1 MNLFRRK
8 PGNRRLGRMHVL
20 DVKLRSDQVRKTRL
34 RLAAMAC
41 GALAGTALVVVGL
54 WLGGAWVLNRMVY
67 QNAAFAIRAIEV
79 QTDGVI
85 SPDTLRR
92 WANVRPGQNL
102 LALDLARVKRDLQM
116 SPSLATV
123 TVERILP
130 KTLRIRVT
138 EREPVLQVSV
148 PKTNPQG
155 GLDATIF
162 HLDAEGVVMFPIDPR
177 QRTKPFLQPDDTIP
191 LLSGLNVTDLKP
203 GQPLN
208 SPAAQAALKL
218 ANEFAFSPMAGLVDL
233 KRIDVSAPDVVV
245 VTTAQGSEITFGLE
259 NLDQQMRRWREIHDL
274 GQRTHR
280 NVASIDLAVGNNV
293 PVRWLEAKVT
303 PPPAKLPK
311 TTRTKK
317 ARNV

>member
-8 PGNRRLGRMHVL
+8 QGNRRLGRMHVL
-20 DVKLRSDQVRKTRL
+20 DVKLRSDQVRQTRV
-34 RLAAMAC
+34 RLAAMASA
-41 GALAGTALVVVGL
+41 ALIGTALVVCGL
-54 WLGGAWVLNRMVY
+54 WLGGAWLLNRMVY

-92 WANVRPGQNL
+92 WANVRSGQNL

-116 SPSLATV
+116 SPALATV

-138 EREPVLQVSV
+138 EREPLLQVSV
-148 PKTNPQG
+148 PKLNPRG

-162 HLDAEGVVMFPIDPR
+162 HLDEQGVVMFPLDPR
-177 QRTKPFLQPDDTIP
+177 QRTKPFLQPDEALP
-191 LLSGLNVTDLKP
+191 LLSGLNLGDLKP

-208 SPAAQAALKL
+208 SPAALAALKL
-218 ANEFAFSPMAGLVDL
+218 ASEFAYSPMAGLVDL
-233 KRIDVSAPDVVV
+233 KRIDVSAPDVIV
-245 VTTAQGSEITFGLE
+245 VTTGQGSEITFGLE
-259 NLDQQMRRWREIHDL
+259 SIDQQLRRWRQIHDL

-280 NVASIDLAVGNNV
+280 NVASIDLAVSNNV

-311 TTRTKK
+311 TTRNKK
-317 ARNV
+317 PRNV

>member
-8 PGNRRLGRMHVL
+8 QGNRRLGRMHVL
-20 DVKLRSDQVRKTRL
+20 DVKLRSDQVRQTRV
-34 RLAAMAC
+34 RLAAMATA
-41 GALAGTALVVVGL
+41 ALVGTAMVVLGL
-54 WLGGAWVLNRMVY
+54 WLGGAWLLNRMVY
-67 QNAAFAIRAIEV
+67 QNQAFAIRAIEI

-85 SPDTLRR
+85 SPDQLRR
-92 WANVRPGQNL
+92 WANVRLGQNL

-116 SPSLATV
+116 SPALATV
-123 TVERILP
+123 TVERVLP

-138 EREPVLQVSV
+138 EREPLLQVSV

-162 HLDAEGVVMFPIDPR
+162 HLDEQGVVMFPLDPR
-177 QRTKPFLQPDDTIP
+177 QRTKPFLQPDEALP
-191 LLSGLNVTDLKP
+191 LLSGLNVGDLKP

-218 ANEFAFSPMAGLVDL
+218 ASEFAYSPMAGLVDL
-233 KRIDVSAPDVVV
+233 KRIDVSAPDVIV
-245 VTTAQGSEITFGLE
+245 VTTGQGSEVTFSLD
-259 NLDQQMRRWREIHDL
+259 NIDQQLRRWRQIYDL

-280 NVASIDLAVGNNV
+280 NVASIDLAVSNNV
-293 PVRWLEAKVT
+293 PVRWLEAKVI

-311 TTRTKK
+311 TTRNKK
-317 ARNV
+317 PRNV

>member
-1 MNLFRRK
+1 MNFFRRK
-8 PGNRRLGRMHVL
+8 QGNRRLGRMHVL

-34 RLAAMAC
+34 RLVVMGG
-41 GALAGTALVVVGL
+41 GALCGTALVVCGL
-54 WLGGAWVLNRMVY
+54 WLGGAWLLNQLVY
-67 QNAAFAIRAIEV
+67 QNQAFAIRTIEV

-85 SPDTLRR
+85 SPDQLRR

-116 SPSLATV
+116 SPALATV

-138 EREPVLQVSV
+138 EREPLLQVSV
-148 PKTNPQG
+148 PKANAQG

-162 HLDAEGVVMFPIDPR
+162 HLDENGVVMFPLDPR
-177 QRTKPFLQPDDTIP
+177 QRTKPFLQPDETLP
-191 LLSGLNVTDLKP
+191 LLSGLNFADLKP
-203 GQPLN
+203 GQPIN

-218 ANEFAFSPMAGLVDL
+218 ASEFAYSPMAGLVDL
-233 KRIDVSAPDVVV
+233 KRIDVSVPDVIV
-245 VTTAQGSEITFGLE
+245 VTTGQGSEVTFALE
-259 NLDQQMRRWREIHDL
+259 NIDQQMRRWRQIHDL

-280 NVASIDLAVGNNV
+280 NVASIDLAVSNNV

-303 PPPAKLPK
+303 PPRAKLPK
-311 TTRTKK
+311 TTRNRRP
-317 ARNV
+317 RNV

>member
-8 PGNRRLGRMHVL
+8 QGNRRLGRMHVL

-34 RLAAMAC
+34 RVA
-41 GALAGTALVVVGL
+41 ALATAALGGTALVVCGL
-54 WLGGAWVLNRMVY
+54 WLGGAWSLNRFVY
-67 QNAAFAIRAIEV
+67 QNQAFAIRTIEV

-85 SPDTLRR
+85 SPDQLRR
-92 WANVRPGQNL
+92 WANVRSGQNL

-116 SPSLATV
+116 SPALATV

-138 EREPVLQVSV
+138 EREPLLQVSV
-148 PKTNPQG
+148 PKVNAQG

-162 HLDAEGVVMFPIDPR
+162 HLDENGVVMLPLDPR
-177 QRTKPFLQPDDTIP
+177 QRTKPFLQPDETLP
-191 LLSGLNVTDLKP
+191 LLSGLNFTDLKP

-218 ANEFAFSPMAGLVDL
+218 AGEFAYSPMAGLVDL
-233 KRIDVSAPDVVV
+233 KRIDVSAPDVIV
-245 VTTAQGSEITFGLE
+245 VTTGQGSEVTFGLE
-259 NLDQQMRRWREIHDL
+259 NIDQQMRRWRQIYDL

-280 NVASIDLAVGNNV
+280 NVASIDLAVSNNV
-293 PVRWLEAKVT
+293 PVRWLEAKVI

-311 TTRTKK
+311 TTRSKK
-317 ARNV
+317 RNV

>member
-1 MNLFRRK
+1 
-8 PGNRRLGRMHVL
+8 
-20 DVKLRSDQVRKTRL
+20 
-34 RLAAMAC
+34 MAC

-177 QRTKPFLQPDDTIP
+177 QRTKPFLQPDE
-191 LLSGLNVTDLKP
+191 
-203 GQPLN
+203 
-208 SPAAQAALKL
+208 AL
-218 ANEFAFSPMAGLVDL
+218 
-233 KRIDVSAPDVVV
+233 
-245 VTTAQGSEITFGLE
+245 
-259 NLDQQMRRWREIHDL
+259 
-274 GQRTHR
+274 
-280 NVASIDLAVGNNV
+280 
-293 PVRWLEAKVT
+293 PVCSRG
-303 PPPAKLPK
+303 
-311 TTRTKK
+311 
-317 ARNV
+317 

>member
-8 PGNRRLGRMHVL
+8 QGNRRLGRMHVL

-34 RLAAMAC
+34 RLAALASA
-41 GALAGTALVVVGL
+41 ALIGTALVVCGL
-54 WLGGAWVLNRMVY
+54 WLGGTWLLNRLVY
-67 QNAAFAIRAIEV
+67 QNQAFAIRAIEV

-85 SPDTLRR
+85 SPDQLRR

-116 SPSLATV
+116 SPALATG
-123 TVERILP
+123 TVEPILP

-138 EREPVLQVSV
+138 EREPLLQVSV

-162 HLDAEGVVMFPIDPR
+162 HLDENGVVMFPIDPR
-177 QRTKPFLQPDDTIP
+177 QRTKPFLQPDETLP
-191 LLSGLNVTDLKP
+191 LLSGLNLTDLKP

-218 ANEFAFSPMAGLVDL
+218 ASEFAYSPMAGLVDL
-233 KRIDVSAPDVVV
+233 KRIDVSSPDVIV
-245 VTTAQGSEITFGLE
+245 VTTGQGSEITFALE
-259 NLDQQMRRWREIHDL
+259 NIDQQMRRWRQIYDL

-280 NVASIDLAVGNNV
+280 NVASIDLAVSNNV
-293 PVRWLEAKVT
+293 PVRWLEAKVI

-311 TTRTKK
+311 TTRSKK
-317 ARNV
+317 RNV